1 MSKGPARIPIGGNVT
16 SKLTR
21 PFITSEETVNPAL
34 DIPSDTVTPE
44 TTIPPN
50 EVTSIPVNDTAV
62 VPVSPEMLGQGSLA
76 PYSRGNTTAGKR
88 RRQQTAKAETP
99 QKGNPASTLD
109 RQQTSLALPRDV
121 KKRLAIWRAEL
132 RSEGL
137 PVTESGIMVQL
148 ARSATINDVRRLYQN
163 PLEAEEGD

>member
-1 MSKGPARIPIGGNVT
+1 
-16 SKLTR
+16 
-21 PFITSEETVNPAL
+21 
-34 DIPSDTVTPE
+34 
-44 TTIPPN
+44 
-50 EVTSIPVNDTAV
+50 
-62 VPVSPEMLGQGSLA
+62 
-76 PYSRGNTTAGKR
+76 
-88 RRQQTAKAETP
+88 
-99 QKGNPASTLD
+99 
-109 RQQTSLALPRDV
+109 LPRDV